1 MQELSKK
8 TPLQRVQES
17 EKLLEKVML
26 VVPGFSGYKKREQ
39 RREADKIIRNFLHSK
54 LQDARNDLQDVYTA
68 VAESERSK
76 ELERIDKLLAVFDR
90 VSERVNHASYGYSGF
105 FDAIKIEEPELD
117 RMIAFDTQLVDGA
130 KGLAERVKSI
140 KTEVGAERF
149 ENLGESLSELRK
161 AVEDFDRT
169 FDERKEAIAG
179 VEVG

>member
-1 MQELSKK
+1 MSKK
-8 TPLQRVQES
+8 TPLERVQES
-17 EKLLEKVML
+17 EKLLEKIML

-54 LQDARNDLQDVYTA
+54 LQGARNDLQDVYTA
-68 VAESERSK
+68 VAKSEQTK

-130 KGLAERVKSI
+130 KGLGERVKSI
-140 KTEVGAERF
+140 KAVVDAERF
-149 ENLGESLSELRK
+149 ENLVANLRELRE
-161 AVEDFDRT
+161 AVEDFDET
-169 FDERKEAIAG
+169 FDERNDVIAG